1 MQVGAFVK
9 ASGLS
14 RTTVRYYERCG
25 LLKPL
30 PSLNGN
36 SYRQYSPD
44 LVEKANMIR
53 LAQSLGFSIKEI
65 IRLMQAWENGK
76 LSADDQRRE
85 LEKKR
90 TEIRQKRAS
99 LLAMERYIDA
109 KLAWLAEGGKGHM
122 PIMGVAIR
130 IGAQTSA

>member
-30 PSLNGN
+30 PSANGN
-36 SYRQYSPD
+36 SYRQYSAE
-44 LVEKANMIR
+44 LVERANMIR

-65 IRLMQAWENGK
+65 VRLMQAWENGK
-76 LSADDQRRE
+76 LSPDDQRSE
-85 LEKKR
+85 LETKR
-90 TEIRQKRAS
+90 SEIRQKRAS
-99 LLAMERYIDA
+99 LVAMGRYIDA
-109 KLAWLAEGGKGHM
+109 KLAWLAAGSTGDM
-122 PIMGVAIR
+122 PKMGDA
-130 IGAQTSA
+130 

>member
-1 MQVGAFVK
+1 MVKRYVMQVGAFVK

-30 PSLNGN
+30 PSANGN
-36 SYRQYSPD
+36 SYRQYTPE
-44 LVEKANMIR
+44 LVQRASMIR

-65 IRLMQAWENGK
+65 TRLMHAWENGK
-76 LSADDQRRE
+76 LSPDDQRCE

-90 TEIRQKRAS
+90 TEIRQKRES

-109 KLAWLAEGGKGHM
+109 KLAWLAEGGKGDM
-122 PIMGVAIR
+122 PKMGVA
-130 IGAQTSA
+130 